1 MVNSSTNKNMIKLI
15 VAISKNRVIGDS
27 NKLIWHLPADL
38 KRFKEITSGHSIVMG
53 RKTYQSIGRPLPNRR
68 NIIITRDE
76 KFQADGCEVVNSIEE
91 SLLLTNSDCF
101 IIGGGEIY
109 RQAIY
114 LADQIYMTIIDENFD
129 GDTTFPELDR
139 NWYISKKEDMKSDEK
154 NSYNYSFIFYERFE
168 F

>member
-1 MVNSSTNKNMIKLI
+1 MIKII

-27 NKLIWHLPADL
+27 NKLIWHLPSDL
-38 KRFKEITSGHSIVMG
+38 KRFKEITTGHPIVMG

-68 NIIITRDE
+68 NIIVTRDE
-76 KFQADGCEVVNSIEE
+76 EFEVEGCEVVNSIEE
-91 SLLLTNSDCF
+91 ALLLTNSDCF

-109 RQAIY
+109 KQSLN
-114 LADQIYMTIIDENFD
+114 LAEQIYMTQIDEEFE

-139 NWYISKKEDMKSDEK
+139 SWYVSKKEDFSSDEK
-154 NSYNYSFIFYERFE
+154 NPYNYSFTFYERFE

>member
-1 MVNSSTNKNMIKLI
+1 MIKII

-38 KRFKEITSGHSIVMG
+38 KRFKEVTTGHPIVMG
-53 RKTYQSIGRPLPNRR
+53 RKTYESIGRPLPNRR

-76 KFQADGCEVVNSIEE
+76 NYEIDGCEVVNSIEE
-91 SLLLTNSDCF
+91 ALLLTNSNCF

-109 RQAIY
+109 KQTLHI
-114 LADQIYMTIIDENFD
+114 ADQIYLTQVDEEFD
-129 GDTTFPELDR
+129 GDTTFPELPAS
-139 NWYISKKEDMKSDEK
+139 WYVSNKEDFKADEK
-154 NSYNYSFIFYERFE
+154 NPHNYSFIFYEKFE

>member
-1 MVNSSTNKNMIKLI
+1 MIKII

-38 KRFKEITSGHSIVMG
+38 KRFKEVTGGHPIVMG
-53 RKTYQSIGRPLPNRR
+53 RKTYESIGRPLPNRR

-76 KFQADGCEVVNSIEE
+76 NYEVDGCEVVNSIEE
-91 SLLLTNSDCF
+91 ALLLTNSDCF

-109 RQAIY
+109 KQTLHI
-114 LADQIYMTIIDENFD
+114 ADQIYLTQVDEDFD
-129 GDTTFPELDR
+129 GDTTFPELPPS
-139 NWYISKKEDMKSDEK
+139 WYVSNKEDFESDEK
-154 NSYNYSFIFYERFE
+154 NPYKYSFILYEKFE

>member
-1 MVNSSTNKNMIKLI
+1 MIKII

-38 KRFKEITSGHSIVMG
+38 KRFKEVTGGHPIVMG
-53 RKTYQSIGRPLPNRR
+53 RKTYESIGRPLPNRR

-76 KFQADGCEVVNSIEE
+76 NYEVDGCEVVNSIEE
-91 SLLLTNSDCF
+91 ALLLTNSDCF

-109 RQAIY
+109 KQTLHI
-114 LADQIYMTIIDENFD
+114 ADQIYLTQVDEDFD
-129 GDTTFPELDR
+129 GDTTFPELPAS
-139 NWYISKKEDMKSDEK
+139 WYVCKKEDFEADEK
-154 NSYNYSFIFYERFE
+154 NPYNYSFIFYEKFE

>member
-1 MVNSSTNKNMIKLI
+1 MIKII

-38 KRFKEITSGHSIVMG
+38 KRFKEVTGGHPIVMG

-76 KFQADGCEVVNSIEE
+76 NYEVDGCEVVNSIEE
-91 SLLLTNSDCF
+91 ALLLTNSDCF

-109 RQAIY
+109 KQTLHIATQIY
-114 LADQIYMTIIDENFD
+114 LTQVDENFD
-129 GDTTFPELDR
+129 GDTTFPELPPY
-139 NWYISKKEDMKSDEK
+139 WYVSNKEDFESDEK
-154 NSYNYSFIFYERFE
+154 NPYKYSFILYEKFE

>member
-1 MVNSSTNKNMIKLI
+1 MIKVI

-38 KRFKEITSGHSIVMG
+38 KRFKEVTTGHPIVMG

-76 KFQADGCEVVNSIEE
+76 EFEVEGCEVVNSIEE
-91 SLLLTNSDCF
+91 ALLLTNSNCF

-109 RQAIY
+109 KQSLN
-114 LADQIYMTIIDENFD
+114 LAEQIYMTQIDEEFE

-139 NWYISKKEDMKSDEK
+139 SWYVSKKEDFSSDEK
-154 NSYNYSFIFYERFE
+154 NPYNYSFTFYERFE